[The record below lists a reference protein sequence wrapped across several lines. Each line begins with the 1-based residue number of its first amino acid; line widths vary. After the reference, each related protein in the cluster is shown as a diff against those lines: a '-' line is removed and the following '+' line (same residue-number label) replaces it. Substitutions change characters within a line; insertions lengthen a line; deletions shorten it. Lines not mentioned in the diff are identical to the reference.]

1 MLNAVVVSNVIL
13 HMAIC
18 YLENIVHTDLYSEC
32 CGVYS
37 GQAENCKRTG
47 IETTEES
54 NALVVESSLERNAL
68 ESTL

>member
-1 MLNAVVVSNVIL
+1 MHISNVIL

-18 YLENIVHTDLYSEC
+18 CIEKVVHTGLYSEC

-37 GQAENCKRTG
+37 GQAEDCKRTG

-54 NALVVESSLERNAL
+54 NALVVESSLERNAF